1 MTKILLLLYSPI
13 PTHKCTHTHTHTHT
27 LYSPFSYK
35 PWDIR
40 SIDVRYPLYSTR
52 QYLSVR
58 GVFLPQL
65 IEQLKQDGR
74 TFFIDDPHGTL
85 WALLDRATVEAER
98 VHYVLMR
105 TYAPDVIN
113 KIAVTSEDVEGTES
127 AEDLSIYLEAVL
139 LLLARYHP
147 ELHRV
152 TPIYALCGV
161 LNKGVELISRLF
173 RISLPVDERTKDSFI
188 KWMSTTLSILQCR
201 LSGPISRDDW
211 YDFASA
217 GGANALCTILT
228 SHSLGATQS
237 DRLRECDG
245 KKELMILSAQLLQ
258 NLVISGSQYAM
269 VSESCFLSR
278 MPYLRRL
285 LKHDINVEHF

>member
-1 MTKILLLLYSPI
+1 
-13 PTHKCTHTHTHTHT
+13 
-27 LYSPFSYK
+27 
-35 PWDIR
+35 
-40 SIDVRYPLYSTR
+40 
-52 QYLSVR
+52 
-58 GVFLPQL
+58 
-65 IEQLKQDGR
+65 
-74 TFFIDDPHGTL
+74 
-85 WALLDRATVEAER
+85 
-98 VHYVLMR
+98 MR
-105 TYAPDVIN
+105 TYAPAPDDVN
-113 KIAVTSEDVEGTES
+113 KSTVTSECVEGTES
-127 AEDLSIYLEAVL
+127 AEDLSIYLEAIL

-188 KWMSTTLSILQCR
+188 KWMRTTVSILQCR

-228 SHSLGATQS
+228 SHSLGASQS

-269 VSESCFLSR
+269 VSESCFLTR
-278 MPYLRRL
+278 MP
-285 LKHDINVEHF
+285 